1 MRQRTGSPATG
12 PVVPP
17 AENGGGREE
26 TDALVLTEPA
36 DGEAAGEP
44 ALNGAAGNGAE
55 PKDELPAPEE
65 LAARIPPEVLAVMD
79 ELFRAKWTA
88 VKRLRP
94 GDLKIGGS
102 A

>member
-1 MRQRTGSPATG
+1 MRQRTGSPVAI

-17 AENGGGREE
+17 AETGGEREE

-36 DGEAAGEP
+36 ETEAAGEP
-44 ALNGAAGNGAE
+44 ALNGTAGNGAE

-65 LAARIPPEVLAVMD
+65 LAARLSPDVRATMD

-94 GDLKIGGS
+94 GDLKNGGS
-102 A
+102 D